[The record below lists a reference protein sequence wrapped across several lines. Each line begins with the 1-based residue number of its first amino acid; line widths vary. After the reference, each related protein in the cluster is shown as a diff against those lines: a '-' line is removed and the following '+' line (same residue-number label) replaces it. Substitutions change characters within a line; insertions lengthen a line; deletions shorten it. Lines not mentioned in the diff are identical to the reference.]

1 MKRKQVYDKIIE
13 LNLQETVKKECGRNY
28 TQVSTFKL
36 EEIINKASKVT
47 SKPTSKP
54 TATKKAEVKKEVKT
68 EEASRKPKSTEERL
82 AKLIEILGRKRI
94 LLQSEIEELV

>member
-1 MKRKQVYDKIIE
+1 MNRKQVYDKIVE

-28 TQVSTFKL
+28 TQVPTSKL
-36 EEIINKASKVT
+36 EEIVNKASK
-47 SKPTSKP
+47 
-54 TATKKAEVKKEVKT
+54 TAPKAKTEKEVKAKEEVEVKKTSK
-68 EEASRKPKSTEERL
+68 SSKPKSTEERL